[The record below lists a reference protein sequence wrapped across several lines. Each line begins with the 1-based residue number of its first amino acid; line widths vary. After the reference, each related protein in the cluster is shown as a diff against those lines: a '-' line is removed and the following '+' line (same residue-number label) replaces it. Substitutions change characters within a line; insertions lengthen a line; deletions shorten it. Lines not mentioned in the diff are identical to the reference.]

1 MKPPG
6 IQRRRLAAAG
16 LLALVPA
23 QRAMAA
29 AGELQPRL
37 PPPPLVLRDAD
48 DRPYP
53 LHQQLRG
60 HATAV
65 HLMFT
70 GCSTICPPQA
80 ALFAT
85 LAQAPLPAN
94 VSLLSIS
101 IDTLGDTPAV
111 LAGWLQRFGHPPR
124 WQAAVPTPRDLDAL
138 VAWLRGPDAR
148 SDTHTAQVFL
158 VDRRGCLCYRS
169 GDMPTAR
176 SMLAALEALSR
187 ET

>member
-1 MKPPG
+1 M
-6 IQRRRLAAAG
+6 QRRRLAAAG
-16 LLALVPA
+16 LLALLPA
-23 QRAMAA
+23 RRATAA
-29 AGELQPRL
+29 TGELQPRL
-37 PPPPLVLRDAD
+37 APPPLVLRDAD

-53 LHQQLRG
+53 LNQRLKG

-85 LAQAPLPAN
+85 LAQSLPADT
-94 VSLLSIS
+94 SLLSIS
-101 IDTLGDTPAV
+101 IDTVGDTPAA
-111 LAGWLQRFGHPPR
+111 LAGWLQRFGRPPQ
-124 WQAAVPTPRDLDAL
+124 WQAAVPAPRDLDAL
-138 VAWLRGPDAR
+138 VAWLRGAGVR

-169 GDMPTAR
+169 GDMPTTR
-176 SMLAALEALSR
+176 SLRAALEALSR

>member
-1 MKPPG
+1 MTPPG
-6 IQRRRLAAAG
+6 MQRRRLAAAG
-16 LLALVPA
+16 LLALLPA
-23 QRAMAA
+23 RRAMAA

-53 LHQQLRG
+53 LAQRLRG
-60 HATAV
+60 RATAV

-70 GCSTICPPQA
+70 GCSTTCPPQA

-85 LAQAPLPAN
+85 LAQALPAN
-94 VSLLSIS
+94 ASLLSIS
-101 IDTLGDTPAV
+101 IDTVGDTPAT
-111 LAGWLQRFGHPPR
+111 LAGWLQRFGHPPQ
-124 WQAAVPTPRDLDAL
+124 WQAAVPAPRDLDAL
-138 VAWLRGPDAR
+138 AAWLRGPGAR

-169 GDMPTAR
+169 GDLPPAR